1 MNCFSFC
8 SYVQTLIHLFKG
20 NIGPGLFAMGY
31 AFKNGG
37 YVVAPILTVLI
48 ALISIHCQHVLI
60 KCAQAMKEF
69 SEESKHQDYAETVE
83 QCFQNGPE
91 KFRSWSTA
99 MRRTVNIF
107 ICVTQLGMCCIY
119 FVFISTNLA
128 QVFKVYGIHI
138 DFHYVMLISFVPILL
153 TSLITNLRWLTPV
166 SLLANI
172 CMIVG
177 ISITYYYAF
186 QGGLPDIKE
195 RKLYTTPLELALYFG
210 IAIFAF
216 EGIALVLPLKNTMK
230 EPSNFDKP
238 LGVLNVGMF
247 IVTTMFIFTGLIGYH
262 KWGDDV
268 KGSLTLSLGNSTLAQ
283 CVKVI
288 VSCGV
293 LLGYPLQFFIAIQIM
308 WPNVLERSHCS
319 KYPLLGELG
328 FRTLMVILTCKLQ
341 IV

>member
-1 MNCFSFC
+1 
-8 SYVQTLIHLFKG
+8 
-20 NIGPGLFAMGY
+20 
-31 AFKNGG
+31 
-37 YVVAPILTVLI
+37 
-48 ALISIHCQHVLI
+48 
-60 KCAQAMKEF
+60 
-69 SEESKHQDYAETVE
+69 
-83 QCFQNGPE
+83 
-91 KFRSWSTA
+91 
-99 MRRTVNIF
+99 
-107 ICVTQLGMCCIY
+107 
-119 FVFISTNLA
+119 
-128 QVFKVYGIHI
+128 
-138 DFHYVMLISFVPILL
+138 VMLMPFVPILL

-328 FRTLMVILTCKLQ
+328 FRTLMVILTLCVAEFVPALGLFISLIGSLCSTALALVFPPIIELLLKRENKNGPGAYRIIKNSL
-341 IV
+341 IVCLAVLGFATGTYESLSLIPEYFGQKTYRIGFVKKHTSNLLPDNNKCII